1 MATLAKSVN
10 PTIVK
15 ASNVKIRSNAELAWR
30 RFRRNRL
37 AIFGLFL
44 LGIMIIIVLVGPF
57 IYTASPIKTDP
68 INGYQKPF
76 GKYLLGTD
84 DVGRDILARVLYGG
98 RISLAVGIA
107 AMAVAISLGT
117 LVGAFAGFYGG
128 WLDFALMRI
137 TDMFQSLPVVPILL
151 LITYLFRDEVRK
163 VFGADVGI
171 FLMVVGVIGALNWM
185 TNARLV
191 RSAFLSL
198 RERDFVEASRAL
210 GLNKYP
216 IMFKH
221 ILPNAIGPIVVAAT
235 LNVGQAIITE
245 STISFLGLGFPPDT
259 PTWGK
264 LAADG
269 RDFVDIAPHVVLLPA
284 FLIFLTV
291 LAVNF
296 VGDGLR
302 DAVDPRGK

>member
-1 MATLAKSVN
+1 MATLAK
-10 PTIVK
+10 PITGAGVK
-15 ASNVKIRSNAELAWR
+15 AAPQKIRSNAELAWR

-37 AIFGLFL
+37 AIFGLCL
-44 LGIMIIIVLVGPF
+44 LGIMVIVVLIGPF

-76 GKYLLGTD
+76 GKFPLGTD
-84 DVGRDILARVLYGG
+84 DVGRDILARILYGG

-107 AMAVAISLGT
+107 AMVVAISLGT

-191 RSAFLSL
+191 RSAFLAL

-210 GLNKYP
+210 GVNKYP

>member
-1 MATLAKSVN
+1 MATLAKPINNTS
-10 PTIVK
+10 VK
-15 ASNVKIRSNAELAWR
+15 AAPQKIRSNAELAWR

-37 AIFGLFL
+37 AIFGLCL
-44 LGIMIIIVLVGPF
+44 LGIMVIIVLVGPF

-76 GKYLLGTD
+76 GKFPLGTD
-84 DVGRDILARVLYGG
+84 DVGRDILARILYGG

-107 AMAVAISLGT
+107 AMVVAISLGT

-191 RSAFLSL
+191 RSAFLAL

-210 GLNKYP
+210 GVNKYP

>member
-1 MATLAKSVN
+1 MATLAKPINNTS
-10 PTIVK
+10 VK
-15 ASNVKIRSNAELAWR
+15 AAPQKIRSNAELAWR

-37 AIFGLFL
+37 AIFGLCL
-44 LGIMIIIVLVGPF
+44 LGIMVVIVLVGPF

-76 GKYLLGTD
+76 GKFPLGTD
-84 DVGRDILARVLYGG
+84 DVGRDILARILYGG

-107 AMAVAISLGT
+107 AMVVAISLGT

-191 RSAFLSL
+191 RSAFLAL

-210 GLNKYP
+210 GVNKYP